1 MSDKEMNMAI
11 LNKLYEIADKVFDE
25 GVNVKEG
32 NYTASDLAKM
42 RDSAFKVGYLKTETK
57 SYKNEFNKQVEKDCF
72 IAPMASVNVLS
83 FVCSFCVVQIFAL
96 VAKFEKLANIGS
108 SKKRKFVKQK
118 DNNEVLCTVK
128 VLINKYYSK
137 LSLHCAND
145 DLRPAMRNV
154 CLDIRN
160 GRAAASDG
168 HTMMIKG
175 LDVVSTE
182 HFKYDYNLPLVN
194 GKDFKKMCSLAK
206 SGSTLTCKLVRE
218 QDGNT
223 YWVSECCGY
232 YSKTEANRYVNYSSV
247 LPKISPDNLCTIN
260 GKTWKGISKWLNKNK
275 GFNSIGLVIIK
286 HKENDNR
293 ITFTINGMYDNND
306 GIEISCEC
314 ENVPNKNFAIGLKI
328 DSLLRFENFN
338 FTLGRYANEA
348 LVYVGSL
355 EVGMMMP
362 MYIDDEYDGFKLSD
376 GYIGAYD
383 YCGFAES
390 FDMPENKPT
399 EDTTHTKVDN
409 VTTEEKEEPT
419 DKEESCDIYYTKEN
433 GRIVRY
439 DVGTY
444 YKDSDSYLVSKTF
457 VNPSECKVLALS
469 RKELE
474 YTLANYQITEECY
487 NNILYQENYD
497 ITQKYLK
504 SEKAKEQSNT
514 PAKVVSLDNH
524 SNKFSFDAIGVNV
537 GDVLTFVDG
546 TKVIAAEDNKVLFG
560 GRLFTL
566 SGFCKDF
573 MPDDKRTKSNTYRGC
588 SFFFKDGVKLEKLFK
603 EQQKKSLVSSKE
615 EIAAVPDDNDS
626 LQNTINAQVKFYLE
640 KVCYILGEDGKP
652 RRWNVIKYLKE
663 TDEFVV
669 ECMDIPNN
677 PTWIED
683 RKQFAARYHSM
694 SITESRYYSIINNE
708 PILKE
713 ICKGQYKEPLDSVPN
728 EQQASEKCTERT
740 ITPLAKENVSE
751 RKETASTV
759 KVVSISIGVPVCLYI
774 PPNNMRLDIAANKP
788 FPTAVGDCLC
798 VVGKVVHTLPLPPPR
813 SKVMSE
819 IIKVNQLIKKQKW
832 KRIFVY
838 LADLHSEMANAT
850 DW

>member
-42 RDSAFKVGYLKTETK
+42 KDSAFKDGYLETE
-57 SYKNEFNKQVEKDCF
+57 NKKVYDYSAQKIVEKDCF
-72 IAPMASVNVLS
+72 VAPMASVNVLS

-96 VAKFEKLANIGS
+96 VAKFEKLASIG
-108 SKKRKFVKQK
+108 SKKRVFIKKK

-145 DLRPAMRNV
+145 DLRPAMRNI

-175 LDVVSTE
+175 LDVASTE
-182 HFKYDYNLPLVN
+182 HFTYDYNLPLVN

-232 YSKTEANRYVNYSSV
+232 YSKTGANRYVNYSSV

-260 GKTWKGISKWLNKNK
+260 ENTWKGISKWLKKNK

-293 ITFTINGMYDNND
+293 ITFIINGMYDNHD

-338 FTLGRYANEA
+338 FTLGKYANEA
-348 LVYVGSL
+348 LVYIGSL

-399 EDTTHTKVDN
+399 EDVIPAKVDN
-409 VTTEEKEEPT
+409 VTTEEKE
-419 DKEESCDIYYTKEN
+419 
-433 GRIVRY
+433 
-439 DVGTY
+439 
-444 YKDSDSYLVSKTF
+444 F
-457 VNPSECKVLALS
+457 A
-469 RKELE
+469 
-474 YTLANYQITEECY
+474 TEEK
-487 NNILYQENYD
+487 
-497 ITQKYLK
+497 T
-504 SEKAKEQSNT
+504 EQTDTS
-514 PAKVVSLDNH
+514 AKVVSLDKT

-537 GDVLTFVDG
+537 GDALTFIDG

-588 SFFFKDGVKLEKLFK
+588 AFFFKDGVKLEKLFK
-603 EQQKKSLVSSKE
+603 DAQNKSFVSSKE

-640 KVCYILGEDGKP
+640 NVCYILGEDGKP

-669 ECMDIPNN
+669 ECMDIPNK

-683 RKQFAARYHSM
+683 RKQFADRYHSM
-694 SITESRYYSIINNE
+694 SITESRYYSIINND

-713 ICKGQYKEPLDSVPN
+713 ICKLQYKEPLDSVPN
-728 EQQASEKCTERT
+728 EHQESEKCTERT
-740 ITPLAKENVSE
+740 ITQLENSNVSE
-751 RKETASTV
+751 RKETASTAKIV
-759 KVVSISIGVPVCLYI
+759 AISIGVPVCFDI
-774 PPNNMRLDIAANKP
+774 QPDNMRLDIAANKS

-798 VVGKVVHTLPLPPPR
+798 GVGKVVHTLPLPPPR
-813 SKVMSE
+813 SKRISE

-838 LADLHSEMANAT
+838 LADLHSEMANAI
-850 DW
+850 DL

>member
-1 MSDKEMNMAI
+1 MSDKEMNLAI
-11 LNKLYEIADKVFDE
+11 LNKLYEIADKVFSE

-42 RDSAFKVGYLKTETK
+42 KDSAFKDGYLETE
-57 SYKNEFNKQVEKDCF
+57 NKKVYDYSAQKIVEKDCF
-72 IAPMASVNVLS
+72 VAPMASVNVLS
-83 FVCSFCVVQIFAL
+83 FMCSFCVVQIFAL
-96 VAKFEKLANIGS
+96 VAKFEKLASIG
-108 SKKRKFVKQK
+108 SKKRVFIKKK

-128 VLINKYYSK
+128 VIINKYYSN

-182 HFKYDYNLPLVN
+182 HFTYDYNLPLVN

-218 QDGNT
+218 PDGNT

-232 YSKTEANRYVNYSSV
+232 YSKTKANRYVNYSSV

-260 GKTWKGISKWLNKNK
+260 EKTWKGISKWLKKNK
-275 GFNSIGLVIIK
+275 GFNSIGLLIIK
-286 HKENDNR
+286 HKENNNR
-293 ITFTINGMYDNND
+293 ISFTINGMYDNND

-338 FTLGRYANEA
+338 FALGRYDNEA
-348 LVYVGSL
+348 LVYVGSM

-362 MYIDDEYDGFKLSD
+362 MCIDDEYDGFKLSD

-399 EDTTHTKVDN
+399 EDVIPAKVDN
-409 VTTEEKEEPT
+409 VTTEEKECVTEEKTEKT
-419 DKEESCDIYYTKEN
+419 DFKRDMASKIIICGIPS
-433 GRIVRY
+433 
-439 DVGTY
+439 
-444 YKDSDSYLVSKTF
+444 YKDSAPAKDI
-457 VNPSECKVLALS
+457 SETKVDAPN
-469 RKELE
+469 
-474 YTLANYQITEECY
+474 A
-487 NNILYQENYD
+487 
-497 ITQKYLK
+497 
-504 SEKAKEQSNT
+504 
-514 PAKVVSLDNH
+514 PAKVVSLDKT

-537 GDVLTFVDG
+537 GDTLTFVDG

-588 SFFFKDGVKLEKLFK
+588 AFFFKDGVKLEKLFK
-603 EQQKKSLVSSKE
+603 DAQKKSFVSRKE
-615 EIAAVPDDNDS
+615 EIAAVPDCTPSEPIDWLGKVFIDFKNK
-626 LQNTINAQVKFYLE
+626 LAYKVAGYNTIKYPHYLYTEIRADGSFLWHGGAE
-640 KVCYILGEDGKP
+640 KSEFEEMISHCT
-652 RRWNVIKYLKE
+652 VIEY
-663 TDEFVV
+663 TDENTI
-669 ECMDIPNN
+669 MDV
-677 PTWIED
+677 
-683 RKQFAARYHSM
+683 
-694 SITESRYYSIINNE
+694 
-708 PILKE
+708 ILT
-713 ICKGQYKEPLDSVPN
+713 YLNDVPN
-728 EQQASEKCTERT
+728 EHQASEKCTERT
-740 ITPLAKENVSE
+740 ITPPTTGNVSE
-751 RKETASTV
+751 RKETASTAKIV
-759 KVVSISIGVPVCLYI
+759 AISIGVPVCFDI
-774 PPNNMRLDIAANKP
+774 QPDNMRLDIAANKSLN
-788 FPTAVGDCLC
+788 AVVGDCLC
-798 VVGKVVHTLPLPPPR
+798 GVGKVVHTLPLPPPR
-813 SKVMSE
+813 SKRISE

-838 LADLHSEMANAT
+838 LADLHSEMANAI
-850 DW
+850 DL

>member
-1 MSDKEMNMAI
+1 MSDKEMNLAI
-11 LNKLYEIADKVFDE
+11 LNKLYEIADKVFNE

-42 RDSAFKVGYLKTETK
+42 RDSAFKDGYLETE
-57 SYKNEFNKQVEKDCF
+57 NKKVYDYSAQKIVEKDCF

-96 VAKFEKLANIGS
+96 VAKFEKLASIG
-108 SKKRKFVKQK
+108 SKKRMFIKQK

-145 DLRPAMRNV
+145 DLRPIMRNV

-168 HTMMIKG
+168 HTMLIKG

-182 HFKYDYNLPLVN
+182 HFAYDYNLPLVN

-206 SGSTLTCKLVRE
+206 SGSILTCKLVRE
-218 QDGNT
+218 PNGNT

-260 GKTWKGISKWLNKNK
+260 EKTWKGISKWLKKNK

-293 ITFTINGMYDNND
+293 ITFTINGMYDNHD

-314 ENVPNKNFAIGLKI
+314 GNIPNKNFAIGLKI

-338 FTLGRYANEA
+338 FALGRYANEA

-390 FDMPENKPT
+390 FDMPTNEPT
-399 EDTTHTKVDN
+399 EDVIPAKVDN
-409 VTTEEKEEPT
+409 GYTTEEKECATE
-419 DKEESCDIYYTKEN
+419 K
-433 GRIVRY
+433 
-439 DVGTY
+439 
-444 YKDSDSYLVSKTF
+444 KTEQT
-457 VNPSECKVLALS
+457 N
-469 RKELE
+469 
-474 YTLANYQITEECY
+474 
-487 NNILYQENYD
+487 
-497 ITQKYLK
+497 K
-504 SEKAKEQSNT
+504 S
-514 PAKVVSLDNH
+514 AKVVSLDKP

-537 GDVLTFVDG
+537 GDALTFVDG
-546 TKVIAAEDNKVLFG
+546 TEVIAAEDNKVSFCG
-560 GRLFTL
+560 ELFTL
-566 SGFCKDF
+566 SGFCKEF
-573 MPDDKRTKSNTYRGC
+573 MPDEKRTKSNSYRGC
-588 SFFFKDGVKLEKLFK
+588 AFFFKDGVKLEKLFK
-603 EQQKKSLVSSKE
+603 EQQKKSLASKE
-615 EIAAVPDDNDS
+615 EIAAVPDDTPSEPIDWKGKVFIDFKNKLAYKVS
-626 LQNTINAQVKFYLE
+626 GYNTIKYPHYLYTEIRADGSFLWHGGAE
-640 KVCYILGEDGKP
+640 KSEFEEMISHCMVVEY
-652 RRWNVIKYLKE
+652 
-663 TDEFVV
+663 TDENTI
-669 ECMDIPNN
+669 MDMIHTYLN
-677 PTWIED
+677 
-683 RKQFAARYHSM
+683 
-694 SITESRYYSIINNE
+694 
-708 PILKE
+708 
-713 ICKGQYKEPLDSVPN
+713 SVPN
-728 EQQASEKCTERT
+728 EHQTSEKCTERT
-740 ITPLAKENVSE
+740 ITPLANENVSE
-751 RKETASTV
+751 CKETASTA
-759 KVVSISIGVPVCLYI
+759 KVVAISIGVPSCLDI

-788 FPTAVGDCLC
+788 LNAVVGDCLC
-798 VVGKVVHTLPLPPPR
+798 GVGKVVHTLPLPPPR
-813 SKVMSE
+813 SKRMSE
-819 IIKVNQLIKKQKW
+819 ITKVNQLIKKQKW

-838 LADLHSEMANAT
+838 LADLHSEMVNAI
-850 DW
+850 DL

>member
-1 MSDKEMNMAI
+1 MNDKEMNMAI

-42 RDSAFKVGYLKTETK
+42 KDSAFKVGYLETETK
-57 SYKNEFNKQVEKDCF
+57 SYKNECNKQVDKDCF
-72 IAPMASVNVLS
+72 VAPMESVNVLS

-108 SKKRKFVKQK
+108 SKKRMFIKKK

-145 DLRPAMRNV
+145 DLRPAMRNI

-182 HFKYDYNLPLVN
+182 HFTYDYNLPLVN
-194 GKDFKKMCSLAK
+194 GKDFKKMCSLSK

-218 QDGNT
+218 PDGNT

-232 YSKTEANRYVNYSSV
+232 YSKTEAKRYVNYSSV
-247 LPKISPDNLCTIN
+247 LPKINPDNICTIN
-260 GKTWKGISKWLNKNK
+260 EKTWKGISKWLKKNK

-293 ITFTINGMYDNND
+293 ITFTINGMYDNHD

-338 FTLGRYANEA
+338 FALGRYANEA

-355 EVGMMMP
+355 QVGMMMP
-362 MYIDDEYDGFKLSD
+362 MCIDDEYDGFKLSD

-383 YCGFAES
+383 YCGFADS

-399 EDTTHTKVDN
+399 KDVIPANVDN
-409 VTTEEKEEPT
+409 VTTEEKECDTEEKTEKTEQT
-419 DKEESCDIYYTKEN
+419 DFKRDITSKIIIC
-433 GRIVRY
+433 GIPS
-439 DVGTY
+439 
-444 YKDSDSYLVSKTF
+444 YKDREPAKDIAET
-457 VNPSECKVLALS
+457 KVDAPD
-469 RKELE
+469 
-474 YTLANYQITEECY
+474 APN
-487 NNILYQENYD
+487 
-497 ITQKYLK
+497 
-504 SEKAKEQSNT
+504 A
-514 PAKVVSLDNH
+514 PAKVVSLDKP
-524 SNKFSFDAIGVNV
+524 SNKFSFAAIGVNV
-537 GDVLTFVDG
+537 GDTLTFVDG
-546 TKVIAAEDNKVLFG
+546 TKVIAAEDNKVSFCG
-560 GRLFTL
+560 ELFTL

-588 SFFFKDGVKLEKLFK
+588 AFFFKNGVKLEKLFK

-615 EIAAVPDDNDS
+615 EIAYVPNDTPS
-626 LQNTINAQVKFYLE
+626 EPIDWLGKVFIDFKNNLAYKVHGYDTRIYPHYLYTEIRADGSFIWHGGAEKSEFEEMISHCTVIEYTDENTIMDVILAYLN
-640 KVCYILGEDGKP
+640 D
-652 RRWNVIKYLKE
+652 
-663 TDEFVV
+663 
-669 ECMDIPNN
+669 
-677 PTWIED
+677 
-683 RKQFAARYHSM
+683 
-694 SITESRYYSIINNE
+694 
-708 PILKE
+708 
-713 ICKGQYKEPLDSVPN
+713 VPN
-728 EQQASEKCTERT
+728 EHQASEKCTERT
-740 ITPLAKENVSE
+740 ITPPAKENVSE
-751 RKETASTV
+751 RKETASTA
-759 KVVSISIGVPVCLYI
+759 KVVAISIGVPVCLYI
-774 PPNNMRLDIAANKP
+774 PLNNMRLDIALNNPLNA
-788 FPTAVGDCLC
+788 AVCDCLC
-798 VVGKVVHTLPLPPPR
+798 GVVKVVHTLPLPPPR
-813 SKVMSE
+813 SKIMSE

-832 KRIFVY
+832 KYI
-838 LADLHSEMANAT
+838 S
-850 DW
+850 

>member
-1 MSDKEMNMAI
+1 MSDKEMNLAI
-11 LNKLYEIADKVFDE
+11 LNKLYEIADKVFNE

-42 RDSAFKVGYLKTETK
+42 KDSAFKDGYLKTEKK
-57 SYKNEFNKQVEKDCF
+57 SYKNECNKQVEKDCF

-96 VAKFEKLANIGS
+96 VAKFEKLASIG
-108 SKKRKFVKQK
+108 SKKRMFIKQK
-118 DNNEVLCTVK
+118 DNNDVLCTVK

-145 DLRPAMRNV
+145 DLRPIMRNV

-182 HFKYDYNLPLVN
+182 HFTYDYNLPLVN

-218 QDGNT
+218 PDSNT

-232 YSKTEANRYVNYSSV
+232 YSKTEANRYVNYSSI

-260 GKTWKGISKWLNKNK
+260 EKTWKGISKWLKKNK

-293 ITFTINGMYDNND
+293 ITFTINGMYDNHD

-390 FDMPENKPT
+390 FDMPTNEPS
-399 EDTTHTKVDN
+399 EDVIPAKVDN
-409 VTTEEKEEPT
+409 VTTEEKE
-419 DKEESCDIYYTKEN
+419 C
-433 GRIVRY
+433 
-439 DVGTY
+439 
-444 YKDSDSYLVSKTF
+444 
-457 VNPSECKVLALS
+457 A
-469 RKELE
+469 
-474 YTLANYQITEECY
+474 TEEKTEQT
-487 NNILYQENYD
+487 N
-497 ITQKYLK
+497 K
-504 SEKAKEQSNT
+504 S
-514 PAKVVSLDNH
+514 AKVVSLDKP
-524 SNKFSFDAIGVNV
+524 SNKFSFAAIGVNV
-537 GDVLTFVDG
+537 GDKLTFVDG
-546 TKVIAAEDNKVLFG
+546 TEVIAAEDNKVSFCG
-560 GRLFTL
+560 ELFTL
-566 SGFCKDF
+566 SGFCKEF
-573 MPDDKRTKSNTYRGC
+573 MPDDKRTKSNSYRGC
-588 SFFFKDGVKLEKLFK
+588 AFFFKDGVKLEKLFK

-615 EIAAVPDDNDS
+615 EITAVPDD
-626 LQNTINAQVKFYLE
+626 T
-640 KVCYILGEDGKP
+640 
-652 RRWNVIKYLKE
+652 
-663 TDEFVV
+663 
-669 ECMDIPNN
+669 
-677 PTWIED
+677 
-683 RKQFAARYHSM
+683 
-694 SITESRYYSIINNE
+694 
-708 PILKE
+708 
-713 ICKGQYKEPLDSVPN
+713 LDSVPN
-728 EQQASEKCTERT
+728 EHLASEKCTERT
-740 ITPLAKENVSE
+740 IIPLAKENVSE
-751 RKETASTV
+751 RKKTASTAKIV
-759 KVVSISIGVPVCLYI
+759 AISIGVPVCLDI
-774 PPNNMRLDIAANKP
+774 PPNNMRLDIAANEP

-798 VVGKVVHTLPLPPPR
+798 GVGKVVHTLPLPPPQ
-813 SKVMSE
+813 SKRMSE
-819 IIKVNQLIKKQKW
+819 ITKINQLIKKQKW
-832 KRIFVY
+832 KKY
-838 LADLHSEMANAT
+838 L
-850 DW
+850 

>member
-96 VAKFEKLANIGS
+96 VAKFEKLASIG
-108 SKKRKFVKQK
+108 SKKRMFIKQK
-118 DNNEVLCTVK
+118 DNNDVLCTVK

-182 HFKYDYNLPLVN
+182 HFTYDYNLPLVN
-194 GKDFKKMCSLAK
+194 DKDFKKMCSLAK

-218 QDGNT
+218 PDGNT
-223 YWVSECCGY
+223 YWISECCGY
-232 YSKTEANRYVNYSSV
+232 YSKTEAKRYVNYSSV
-247 LPKISPDNLCTIN
+247 LPKINPDNLCTIN
-260 GKTWKGISKWLNKNK
+260 ENAWKGISKWLKKNK

-338 FTLGRYANEA
+338 FALGRYANEA
-348 LVYVGSL
+348 LVYVGSM

-362 MYIDDEYDGFKLSD
+362 MCIDDEYDGFKLSD

-399 EDTTHTKVDN
+399 EDVIPAKVDN

-457 VNPSECKVLALS
+457 AHPSECKVLAVS

-474 YTLANYQITEECY
+474 YILANYQITEECY
-487 NNILYQENYD
+487 NNILYQESYD

-504 SEKAKEQSNT
+504 SEKAKEQANA
-514 PAKVVSLDNH
+514 PAKVVSLDKN
-524 SNKFSFDAIGVNV
+524 SNKFSFEAIGVNV
-537 GDVLTFVDG
+537 GDTLTFVDG
-546 TKVIAAEDNKVLFG
+546 TNVIAAEDNKILFG

-588 SFFFKDGVKLEKLFK
+588 AFFFKDGVKLEKLFK
-603 EQQKKSLVSSKE
+603 DAQKKALVSSKE

-640 KVCYILGEDGKP
+640 KVCYILGKDGKP

-669 ECMDIPNN
+669 ECMDIPNK

-694 SITESRYYSIINNE
+694 SITESRYYSIINND

-728 EQQASEKCTERT
+728 EHQASEKCIERT
-740 ITPLAKENVSE
+740 ITPLPNENVSE
-751 RKETASTV
+751 RKETASTA
-759 KVVSISIGVPVCLYI
+759 KVVAISISVPSCLDI
-774 PPNNMRLDIAANKP
+774 TPNNMRLYIAANKP
-788 FPTAVGDCLC
+788 LNAVVGDCLC
-798 VVGKVVHTLPLPPPR
+798 CVGKVVHTLPLPPPR

-832 KRIFVY
+832 KYI
-838 LADLHSEMANAT
+838 S
-850 DW
+850 

>member
-1 MSDKEMNMAI
+1 MNLAI
-11 LNKLYEIADKVFDE
+11 LNKLYEIADKVFNE

-42 RDSAFKVGYLKTETK
+42 KDSAFKDGYLETE
-57 SYKNEFNKQVEKDCF
+57 NKKVYDYSAQKIVEKDCLV
-72 IAPMASVNVLS
+72 APMASVNVLS

-96 VAKFEKLANIGS
+96 VAKFEKLASIG
-108 SKKRKFVKQK
+108 SKKRMFIKQK

-145 DLRPAMRNV
+145 DLRPSMKNV

-182 HFKYDYNLPLVN
+182 HFTYDYNLPLVN

-218 QDGNT
+218 PDGNT

-260 GKTWKGISKWLNKNK
+260 EKTWKGISKWLKKNK

-293 ITFTINGMYDNND
+293 ITFTINGMYDNHD

-314 ENVPNKNFAIGLKI
+314 EKVPNKNFAIGLKI

-338 FTLGRYANEA
+338 FALGRYANEA

-355 EVGMMMP
+355 KVGMMMP

-390 FDMPENKPT
+390 FDMPTNEPT
-399 EDTTHTKVDN
+399 EDVIPSKVEMLQLRKKECATEDKTEQTDFKRDITSKIIICGIPSYKDSAPAKDVAETKVDSPDAPNAPAN
-409 VTTEEKEEPT
+409 VVQL
-419 DKEESCDIYYTKEN
+419 DK
-433 GRIVRY
+433 
-439 DVGTY
+439 
-444 YKDSDSYLVSKTF
+444 
-457 VNPSECKVLALS
+457 P
-469 RKELE
+469 
-474 YTLANYQITEECY
+474 
-487 NNILYQENYD
+487 
-497 ITQKYLK
+497 
-504 SEKAKEQSNT
+504 
-514 PAKVVSLDNH
+514 

-537 GDVLTFVDG
+537 GDTLTFIDG
-546 TKVIAAEDNKVLFG
+546 TEVIAAEDNKVSFCG
-560 GRLFTL
+560 ELFTL
-566 SGFCKDF
+566 SGFCKEF
-573 MPDDKRTKSNTYRGC
+573 MPDDKRTKSNSYRGC
-588 SFFFKDGVKLEKLFK
+588 AFFFKDGVKLEKLFK
-603 EQQKKSLVSSKE
+603 EQQKKSLVSKE
-615 EIAAVPDDNDS
+615 EIAAVPDD
-626 LQNTINAQVKFYLE
+626 T
-640 KVCYILGEDGKP
+640 
-652 RRWNVIKYLKE
+652 
-663 TDEFVV
+663 
-669 ECMDIPNN
+669 
-677 PTWIED
+677 
-683 RKQFAARYHSM
+683 
-694 SITESRYYSIINNE
+694 
-708 PILKE
+708 
-713 ICKGQYKEPLDSVPN
+713 LDSVPN
-728 EQQASEKCTERT
+728 EHLASEKCTEQA
-740 ITPLAKENVSE
+740 ITPPTKENVSE
-751 RKETASTV
+751 RKETTSTA
-759 KVVSISIGVPVCLYI
+759 KVVAISIGVPSCLDI

-788 FPTAVGDCLC
+788 LNAAVGDCLC
-798 VVGKVVHTLPLPPPR
+798 GVGKVCTHTT
-813 SKVMSE
+813 
-819 IIKVNQLIKKQKW
+819 
-832 KRIFVY
+832 F
-838 LADLHSEMANAT
+838 AT
-850 DW
+850 STEQRNE

>member
-1 MSDKEMNMAI
+1 MNEKEMNMAI
-11 LNKLYEIADKVFDE
+11 LNKLYEIADKVFNE

-42 RDSAFKVGYLKTETK
+42 KDSAFKDGYLKTEKK
-57 SYKNEFNKQVEKDCF
+57 SYKNECNKQVEKDCF

-96 VAKFEKLANIGS
+96 VAKFEKLASIG
-108 SKKRKFVKQK
+108 SKKRMFIKQK

-137 LSLHCAND
+137 LSLHCEND
-145 DLRPAMRNV
+145 DLRPIMRNV

-160 GRAAASDG
+160 GRVAASDG
-168 HTMMIKG
+168 HTMLING

-182 HFKYDYNLPLVN
+182 HFSYDYNLPLVN

-218 QDGNT
+218 PNGNT

-260 GKTWKGISKWLNKNK
+260 EKTWKGISKWLKKNK

-293 ITFTINGMYDNND
+293 ITFTINGMYDNHD

-338 FTLGRYANEA
+338 FALGRYANEA

-362 MYIDDEYDGFKLSD
+362 MYIDDEHDGFKLSD

-390 FDMPENKPT
+390 FDMPANEPT
-399 EDTTHTKVDN
+399 ENVIPAKVED

-419 DKEESCDIYYTKEN
+419 DKEESCEIYYTKEN

-457 VNPSECKVLALS
+457 VHPSECKVLAVS

-487 NNILYQENYD
+487 NNILCQESYD

-504 SEKAKEQSNT
+504 SKKAKVRTNA
-514 PAKVVSLDNH
+514 PAKVVPLDKP
-524 SNKFSFDAIGVNV
+524 SNKFSFDAVGVNV
-537 GDVLTFVDG
+537 GDALTFIDG
-546 TKVIAAEDNKVLFG
+546 TKVIAAENNKIIFCG
-560 GRLFTL
+560 ELFTL
-566 SGFCKDF
+566 SGFCKEF
-573 MPDDKRTKSNTYRGC
+573 MPDDKRTKSNSYRGC
-588 SFFFKDGVKLEKLFK
+588 AFFFKDGVKLEKLFK
-603 EQQKKSLVSSKE
+603 DAQKKSLVSSKE
-615 EIAAVPDDNDS
+615 EIAAVPDD
-626 LQNTINAQVKFYLE
+626 T
-640 KVCYILGEDGKP
+640 
-652 RRWNVIKYLKE
+652 
-663 TDEFVV
+663 
-669 ECMDIPNN
+669 
-677 PTWIED
+677 
-683 RKQFAARYHSM
+683 
-694 SITESRYYSIINNE
+694 
-708 PILKE
+708 
-713 ICKGQYKEPLDSVPN
+713 LDSVPN
-728 EQQASEKCTERT
+728 EHLASEKCTEQT
-740 ITPLAKENVSE
+740 IPQPTKENASE
-751 RKETASTV
+751 CKETASTA
-759 KVVSISIGVPVCLYI
+759 KVMAISIGVPVCLDI

-788 FPTAVGDCLC
+788 LNVAVGDCLC
-798 VVGKVVHTLPLPPPR
+798 GVGKVVHTLPLPPPR
-813 SKVMSE
+813 SKRMSK
-819 IIKVNQLIKKQKW
+819 ITKVNQLIKKQKW

-838 LADLHSEMANAT
+838 LADLHSEMANAI
-850 DW
+850 DL

>member
-1 MSDKEMNMAI
+1 MK
-11 LNKLYEIADKVFDE
+11 
-25 GVNVKEG
+25 
-32 NYTASDLAKM
+32 
-42 RDSAFKVGYLKTETK
+42 DSAFKDGYLKTEKK
-57 SYKNEFNKQVEKDCF
+57 SYKNECNKQVEKDCF

-96 VAKFEKLANIGS
+96 VAKFEKLASIG
-108 SKKRKFVKQK
+108 SKKRMFIKQK

-145 DLRPAMRNV
+145 DLRPVMRNI

-182 HFKYDYNLPLVN
+182 HFTYDYNLPLVN

-218 QDGNT
+218 PNGNT

-232 YSKTEANRYVNYSSV
+232 YSKTEANRYVNFSSV
-247 LPKISPDNLCTIN
+247 LPKINPDNLCTIN
-260 GKTWKGISKWLNKNK
+260 EKTWKGISKWLKKNK

-293 ITFTINGMYDNND
+293 ITFTINGMYDNHD

-314 ENVPNKNFAIGLKI
+314 EKVPNKNFAIGLKI

-338 FTLGRYANEA
+338 FVLGRYANEA

-362 MYIDDEYDGFKLSD
+362 MFIDDEYDGFKLSD

-390 FDMPENKPT
+390 FDMPTNKPT
-399 EDTTHTKVDN
+399 EDVIPTKVDN
-409 VTTEEKEEPT
+409 ITTEEKE
-419 DKEESCDIYYTKEN
+419 C
-433 GRIVRY
+433 
-439 DVGTY
+439 
-444 YKDSDSYLVSKTF
+444 
-457 VNPSECKVLALS
+457 A
-469 RKELE
+469 
-474 YTLANYQITEECY
+474 TEKKNEQT
-487 NNILYQENYD
+487 N
-497 ITQKYLK
+497 K
-504 SEKAKEQSNT
+504 S
-514 PAKVVSLDNH
+514 AKVVPLDKPN
-524 SNKFSFDAIGVNV
+524 NKFSFDAIGVNV
-537 GDVLTFVDG
+537 GDALTFIDG
-546 TKVIAAEDNKVLFG
+546 TEVIAAEDNKVSFCG
-560 GRLFTL
+560 ELFTL
-566 SGFCKDF
+566 SGFCKEF
-573 MPDDKRTKSNTYRGC
+573 MPDDKRTKSNSYRGC
-588 SFFFKDGVKLEKLFK
+588 AFFFKDGVKLEKLFK
-603 EQQKKSLVSSKE
+603 EQQKKSLVSKE

-640 KVCYILGEDGKP
+640 NVCYILGEDGKP

-663 TDEFVV
+663 TDEFVI
-669 ECMDIPNN
+669 ECMDIPNK

-694 SITESRYYSIINNE
+694 SITESRYYSIINND

-728 EQQASEKCTERT
+728 EHQASDKCTERT
-740 ITPLAKENVSE
+740 ITPPANGNVSE
-751 RKETASTV
+751 RKETASTA
-759 KVVSISIGVPVCLYI
+759 KVVAISIGVPACLDI

-798 VVGKVVHTLPLPPPR
+798 GVGKVVHTLPLPPPQ
-813 SKVMSE
+813 SKRMSE
-819 IIKVNQLIKKQKW
+819 LITYTN
-832 KRIFVY
+832 FY
-838 LADLHSEMANAT
+838 NTS
-850 DW
+850 

>member
-1 MSDKEMNMAI
+1 MNLAI
-11 LNKLYEIADKVFDE
+11 LNKLYEIADKVFNE

-42 RDSAFKVGYLKTETK
+42 KDSAFKDGYLKTEKK
-57 SYKNEFNKQVEKDCF
+57 SYKNECNKQVEKDCF

-96 VAKFEKLANIGS
+96 VAKFEKLASIG
-108 SKKRKFVKQK
+108 SKKRMFIKQK

-145 DLRPAMRNV
+145 DLRPFMRNV

-182 HFKYDYNLPLVN
+182 HFTYDYNLPLVN

-218 QDGNT
+218 PNGNE

-247 LPKISPDNLCTIN
+247 LPKINPDNLCTIN
-260 GKTWKGISKWLNKNK
+260 EKTWKGISKWLKKNK

-293 ITFTINGMYDNND
+293 ITFTINGMYDNHD

-338 FTLGRYANEA
+338 FALGRYANEA

-355 EVGMMMP
+355 EVGVMMP

-390 FDMPENKPT
+390 FDMPANEPT
-399 EDTTHTKVDN
+399 ENVIPAKVED
-409 VTTEEKEEPT
+409 VTTEEKECTTEKKTEQT
-419 DKEESCDIYYTKEN
+419 DCKRDMASKIIICGIPS
-433 GRIVRY
+433 
-439 DVGTY
+439 
-444 YKDSDSYLVSKTF
+444 YKDS
-457 VNPSECKVLALS
+457 A
-469 RKELE
+469 
-474 YTLANYQITEECY
+474 
-487 NNILYQENYD
+487 
-497 ITQKYLK
+497 
-504 SEKAKEQSNT
+504 
-514 PAKVVSLDNH
+514 PAKDVAEAKVDAPDAPHAKIVPLDKH
-524 SNKFSFDAIGVNV
+524 SNKFSFDAVGVNV
-537 GDVLTFVDG
+537 GDALTFIDG
-546 TKVIAAEDNKVLFG
+546 TKVIAAENNKIIFCG
-560 GRLFTL
+560 ELFTL
-566 SGFCKDF
+566 SGFCKEF
-573 MPDDKRTKSNTYRGC
+573 MPDDKRTKSNSYRGC
-588 SFFFKDGVKLEKLFK
+588 AFFFKDGVKLEKLFNDA
-603 EQQKKSLVSSKE
+603 QKKSLVSKE
-615 EIAAVPDDNDS
+615 EIAAIPDGTPSEPIDWKGKVFIDFKNKLAYKVS
-626 LQNTINAQVKFYLE
+626 GYNTIKYPHYLYTEIRADGSFLWHGGTE
-640 KVCYILGEDGKP
+640 KSEFEEMISHCM
-652 RRWNVIKYLKE
+652 VIEY
-663 TDEFVV
+663 TDENTI
-669 ECMDIPNN
+669 MDMIHTYLN
-677 PTWIED
+677 
-683 RKQFAARYHSM
+683 
-694 SITESRYYSIINNE
+694 
-708 PILKE
+708 
-713 ICKGQYKEPLDSVPN
+713 SVPN
-728 EQQASEKCTERT
+728 EHQASEKCTERT
-740 ITPLAKENVSE
+740 IIPLAKENVSE
-751 RKETASTV
+751 HKEMASTA
-759 KVVSISIGVPVCLYI
+759 KVVAISIDVPVCLYI

-788 FPTAVGDCLC
+788 LNLVVGDCLC
-798 VVGKVVHTLPLPPPR
+798 GVGKVVHTLPLPPPR
-813 SKVMSE
+813 SKGMS
-819 IIKVNQLIKKQKW
+819 KLITYTN
-832 KRIFVY
+832 FY
-838 LADLHSEMANAT
+838 NTS
-850 DW
+850 